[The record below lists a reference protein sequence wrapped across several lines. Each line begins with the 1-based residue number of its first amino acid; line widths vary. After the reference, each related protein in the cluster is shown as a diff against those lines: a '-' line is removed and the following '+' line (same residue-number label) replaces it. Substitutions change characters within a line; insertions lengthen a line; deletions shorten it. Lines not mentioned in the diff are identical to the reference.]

1 MIYHILPQAIYTSL
15 DKSQP
20 FRADTLESE
29 GFMHCTGAPALL
41 VWVANRFYRQADGLF
56 IVLCIDEALVTAEV
70 RWEESDGHLFPHI
83 YGPLNWSAVEKV
95 IDFPRSTDGTF
106 LLPPALQ

>member
-1 MIYHILPQAIYTSL
+1 MIYHILPQAIYTAL

-20 FRADTLESE
+20 YRADSLQSE
-29 GFMHCTGAPALL
+29 GFMHCTGAPELL
-41 VWVANRFYRQADGLF
+41 VWVANRFYKQVSGPF
-56 IVLCIDEALVTAEV
+56 VVVCIDETRVAAPV

-83 YGPLNWSAVEKV
+83 YGPLHWEAVDRV

-106 LLPPALQ
+106 LSPAGLA